1 MFEALSK
8 GFRAAKNRLSGV
20 TELTEENI
28 EQALRD
34 VRLSLLEADV
44 EFGVVKRFLA
54 RVKEKAIGET
64 HQRSAEIKGR
74 KVTVGPSEVFIKIC
88 QDELVDLMKA
98 DGEPIDFVFDQGTAE
113 EADYV
118 IIKGGPNTLQA
129 QHAVALAM

>member
-44 EFGVVKRFLA
+44 EFGVVKRFA
-54 RVKEKAIGET
+54 G
-64 HQRSAEIKGR
+64 RS
-74 KVTVGPSEVFIKIC
+74 
-88 QDELVDLMKA
+88 EL
-98 DGEPIDFVFDQGTAE
+98 
-113 EADYV
+113 
-118 IIKGGPNTLQA
+118 
-129 QHAVALAM
+129 